1 MRLEGKIALIT
12 GAASGIG
19 AATAG
24 LFAQEGA
31 TVYVTDVTEDDGKQ
45 VVDQIK
51 ADGGKASFIKHDVA
65 SEEEWEAAVKQVL
78 DNEGRLDILVNNA
91 GYSGSTT
98 EDSMDLGAFE
108 ILMNVNIKGVFLGLK
123 AVIPTMREAGGGSI
137 VNISSIS
144 GNLGQHKVHIGY
156 NGSKGAV
163 RLMTKASATQNGD
176 AGIRVNSVHP
186 GIMPLMKSVTISRP
200 AEAQNAV
207 MARIPLG
214 RAGKTIE
221 VGHAVLFLA
230 SDDAS
235 YISGAELYVDGG
247 YLAN

>member
-1 MRLEGKIALIT
+1 MRLAGKVALIT

-31 TVYVTDVTEDDGKQ
+31 TVFVTDVTVADGEQ
-45 VVDQIK
+45 VVEQIN
-51 ADGGKASFIKHDVA
+51 ADGGKASFIKHDVS
-65 SEEEWEAAVKQVL
+65 SEEEWTSAVKQVL
-78 DNEGRLDILVNNA
+78 DQEGRLDILVNNA

-123 AVIPTMREAGGGSI
+123 SVIPAMREAGGGSI

-144 GNLGQHKVHIGY
+144 GNTGQHRVHIGY

-163 RLMTKASATQNGD
+163 RMMTKASATQNGD
-176 AGIRVNSVHP
+176 AGVRVNSVHP
-186 GIMPLMKSVTISRP
+186 GIMPLMKSVSMKQPP
-200 AEAQNAV
+200 AAQESV
-207 MARIPLG
+207 LGRIPLG
-214 RAGKTIE
+214 RAGETTE
-221 VGHAVLFLA
+221 VGHAILFLA

-235 YISGAELYVDGG
+235 YITGAELYVDGG